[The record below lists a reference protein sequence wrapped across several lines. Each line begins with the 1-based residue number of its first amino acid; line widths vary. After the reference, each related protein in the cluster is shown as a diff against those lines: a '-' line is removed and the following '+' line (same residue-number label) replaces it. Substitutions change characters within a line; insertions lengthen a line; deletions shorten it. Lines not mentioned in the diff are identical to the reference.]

1 MGYNLSSRLL
11 QFRGLPLL
19 TVVNVT
25 RIIASAMATA
35 KILHT
40 FPRRPLMGLDA
51 PKADR
56 DTDHDLAIASVLG
69 SPPGPLADGRD
80 ASVGGP
86 AFSAPASSLPL
97 PPNGELVGAS
107 IPERR
112 LRL

>member
-1 MGYNLSSRLL
+1 
-11 QFRGLPLL
+11 L

-80 ASVGGP
+80 ATAGGLHSLALAAVP
-86 AFSAPASSLPL
+86 LSFLCHQYAHPFAAVRASLT
-97 PPNGELVGAS
+97 
-107 IPERR
+107 RR
-112 LRL
+112 T

>member
-80 ASVGGP
+80 ATAGGLHSLALAAVPLSFSVT
-86 AFSAPASSLPL
+86 STRIHS
-97 PPNGELVGAS
+97 
-107 IPERR
+107 RR
-112 LRL
+112 PGHL